1 MSIAL
6 RYVLFSIFFFLG
18 AETVSFGGMT
28 VDTTY
33 TDRGKADFDTVLQLL
48 NPYGTWS
55 KIGGLWA
62 YTPLDHEAP
71 YTDGRWIYTEYGWY
85 WKGRLPHS
93 WATEHY
99 GYWKR
104 GADKVWSWYPGSY
117 WLPEIVELRAT
128 STHIGWRSAAVD
140 QDGNFVEQPAD
151 RYAKVDEWTFV
162 SLAQFANPIT
172 PDVATKPDE
181 TKNLLE
187 DSTESRHTYV
197 TYREIDRPGPHPADF
212 LALCKDG
219 GMFAPMTL
227 QDQLALQP
235 PPSSPIIPGLT
246 PGLPAAPVPSPAST
260 AGAPSG
266 KVNPDSN
273 KPAEDPK
280 LAAEKRQVK
289 YWITMSLPTFWT
301 PLPPSA
307 KPKEIY
313 LYRPDFFQDEDGISR
328 RIGYWVD
335 PASRKDTKL
344 SDLLGAG
351 ASSAK
356 TPADSNT
363 GSAQPAVPAT
373 PATPARHHDP
383 FKNPLDDSFHSD
395 STPHAP
401 SPSVTP
407 SPSDNN

>member
-1 MSIAL
+1 
-6 RYVLFSIFFFLG
+6 
-18 AETVSFGGMT
+18 MT

-33 TDRGKADFDTVLQLL
+33 TDRGKADFDTVLQLV

-55 KIGGLWA
+55 KIDGKWA

-93 WATEHY
+93 WLTEHY

-104 GADKVWSWYPGSY
+104 DANKVWSWYPGPY
-117 WLPEIVELRAT
+117 WLPEIVEIRAT

-140 QDGNFVEQPAD
+140 QDGSFVEQPAD
-151 RYAKVDEWTFV
+151 RYARVDEWTFV

-172 PDVATKPDE
+172 PGMATKPEE
-181 TKNLLE
+181 TKGLLE

-212 LALCKDG
+212 VALCKDG

-227 QDQLALQP
+227 QDQLAAQP
-235 PPSSPIIPGLT
+235 PPVSPIIPALT
-246 PGLPAAPVPSPAST
+246 PGLIPTPTPALVPLPVAH

-266 KVNPDSN
+266 QASPD
-273 KPAEDPK
+273 KPVEDPK
-280 LAAEKRQVK
+280 LAADKRKVK

-301 PLPPSA
+301 PSPPSA
-307 KPKEIY
+307 KPEEIY
-313 LYRPDFFQDEDGISR
+313 LFRPDFFQDEDGIDR

-335 PASRKDTKL
+335 PASRKATSL
-344 SDLLGAG
+344 SDLLGGG
-351 ASSAK
+351 AASAK
-356 TPADSNT
+356 TSSTNAGPTQPAV
-363 GSAQPAVPAT
+363 PAVPAT
-373 PATPARHHDP
+373 PARQHDP
-383 FKNPLDDSFHSD
+383 FKNPLDDSFHSGAV
-395 STPHAP
+395 PHKDD
-401 SPSVTP
+401 PSVTP
-407 SPSDNN
+407 SPSDAN